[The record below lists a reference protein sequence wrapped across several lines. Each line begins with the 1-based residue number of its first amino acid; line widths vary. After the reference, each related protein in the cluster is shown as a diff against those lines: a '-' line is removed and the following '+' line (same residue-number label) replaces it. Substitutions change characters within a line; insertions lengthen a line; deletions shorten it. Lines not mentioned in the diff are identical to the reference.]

1 MKDNPLISIYMPT
14 WNRQQLA
21 IRAIKSVLRQDY
33 SNWEMIIVDDCSTSW
48 EQLQQ
53 YVTALNDPRIT
64 YIHNDINSGACAVR
78 NQAIMLA
85 QGEYITGIDDDDEW
99 TPNRLSVFLAHKQQL
114 VTHAFLY
121 ANDYVCQGEVYSQP
135 ASLPL
140 YPKSPYS
147 RRLFYKRNIIGNQVF
162 TWAWRF
168 KECLFDTELKAAQ
181 DYDIFLRMVVEYGEP
196 WKVEEATQILHINHG
211 EMQITSSPKKFSGYF
226 HFYRKH
232 KDKFDR
238 ASKKYQL
245 FTLYQIRN
253 KRMTWRTLLTL
264 LSVRN
269 GKRLADGIRGAKDA
283 GRSARQQLEF
293 TPVLHGSRLS
303 RCSFLFGVAQK
314 ERPQQSVGGPAAGAV
329 SHYHRMLFRL

>member
-1 MKDNPLISIYMPT
+1 MPT

-33 SNWEMIIVDDCSTSW
+33 DNWELIVVDDCSSSY
-48 EQLQQ
+48 EQLQKF
-53 YVTALNDPRIT
+53 VDDLNDPRVVYT
-64 YIHNDINSGACAVR
+64 HNPINSGACAVR
-78 NQAIMLA
+78 NQAIMQAKGQYL
-85 QGEYITGIDDDDEW
+85 TGIDDDDEW
-99 TPNRLSVFLAHKQQL
+99 TPNRLSVFLSHKAQL

-147 RRLFYKRNIIGNQVF
+147 RHLFYKRNIIGNQVF

-238 ASKKYQL
+238 ASRKYQL

-253 KRMTWRTLLTL
+253 KRMNWRTLLTL

-269 GKRLADGIRGAKDA
+269 GKRLADGLRGK
-283 GRSARQQLEF
+283 
-293 TPVLHGSRLS
+293 
-303 RCSFLFGVAQK
+303 
-314 ERPQQSVGGPAAGAV
+314 
-329 SHYHRMLFRL
+329 

>member
-1 MKDNPLISIYMPT
+1 MTTANYPTISIYMPT

-33 SNWEMIIVDDCSTSW
+33 PHWEMIVVDDCSSNF
-48 EQLQQ
+48 EQLEQ
-53 YVTALNDPRIT
+53 YVADLNDPRVT
-64 YIHNDINSGACAVR
+64 YVRNAFNSGACAVR
-78 NQAIMLA
+78 NQAILQA
-85 QGEYITGIDDDDEW
+85 RGHYITGIDDDDEW
-99 TPNRLSVFLAHKQQL
+99 TPDRLSVFLAHKHQL

-121 ANDYVCQGEVYSQP
+121 ANDYVCEGGVYAQP

-147 RRLFYKRNIIGNQVF
+147 RTLFYKRNIIGNQVF
-162 TWAWRF
+162 TLASRF
-168 KECLFDTELKAAQ
+168 KACLFDVDLKAAQ

-196 WKVEEATQILHINHG
+196 WKVDEATQILHINHG
-211 EMQITSSPKKFSGYF
+211 EMQITTSPKKFSGYF

-253 KRMTWRTLLTL
+253 KRMTLRTLLTL
-264 LSVRN
+264 FSLRN
-269 GKRLADGIRGAKDA
+269 GKRLAYGL
-283 GRSARQQLEF
+283 RS
-293 TPVLHGSRLS
+293 
-303 RCSFLFGVAQK
+303 K
-314 ERPQQSVGGPAAGAV
+314 
-329 SHYHRMLFRL
+329 

>member
-1 MKDNPLISIYMPT
+1 MTTANYPTISIYMPT

-33 SNWEMIIVDDCSTSW
+33 PHWEMIVVDDCSSNF

-53 YVTALNDPRIT
+53 YVADLNDPRVT
-64 YIHNDINSGACAVR
+64 YVRNAFNSGACAVR
-78 NQAIMLA
+78 NQAILQA
-85 QGEYITGIDDDDEW
+85 RGHYITGIDDDDEW
-99 TPNRLSVFLAHKQQL
+99 TPDRLSVFLAHKHQL

-121 ANDYVCQGEVYSQP
+121 ANDYVCEGEVYAQP

-147 RRLFYKRNIIGNQVF
+147 RTLFYKRNIIGNQVF
-162 TWAWRF
+162 TLASRF
-168 KECLFDTELKAAQ
+168 KACLFDVDLKAAQ

-196 WKVEEATQILHINHG
+196 WKVDEATQILHINHG
-211 EMQITSSPKKFSGYF
+211 EMQITTSPKKFSGYF

-253 KRMTWRTLLTL
+253 KRMTLRTLLTL
-264 LSVRN
+264 FSLRN
-269 GKRLADGIRGAKDA
+269 GKRLAYGL
-283 GRSARQQLEF
+283 RS
-293 TPVLHGSRLS
+293 
-303 RCSFLFGVAQK
+303 K
-314 ERPQQSVGGPAAGAV
+314 
-329 SHYHRMLFRL
+329 

>member
-1 MKDNPLISIYMPT
+1 MTTANYPTISIYMPT

-33 SNWEMIIVDDCSTSW
+33 PHWEMIVVDDCSSNF
-48 EQLQQ
+48 EQLEQ
-53 YVTALNDPRIT
+53 YVADLDDSRVT
-64 YIHNDINSGACAVR
+64 YVRNTFNSGACAVR
-78 NQAIMLA
+78 NQAILQA
-85 QGEYITGIDDDDEW
+85 RGHYITGIDDDDEW
-99 TPNRLSVFLAHKQQL
+99 TPDRLSVFLAHKHQL

-121 ANDYVCQGEVYSQP
+121 ANDYVCEGEVYAQP

-147 RRLFYKRNIIGNQVF
+147 RTLFYKRNIIGNQVF
-162 TWAWRF
+162 TLASRF
-168 KECLFDTELKAAQ
+168 KACLFDVDLKAAQ

-196 WKVEEATQILHINHG
+196 WKVDEATQILHINHG
-211 EMQITSSPKKFSGYF
+211 EMQITTSPKKFSGYF

-253 KRMTWRTLLTL
+253 KRMTLRTLLTL
-264 LSVRN
+264 FSLRN
-269 GKRLADGIRGAKDA
+269 GKRLAYGL
-283 GRSARQQLEF
+283 RS
-293 TPVLHGSRLS
+293 
-303 RCSFLFGVAQK
+303 K
-314 ERPQQSVGGPAAGAV
+314 
-329 SHYHRMLFRL
+329 

>member
-1 MKDNPLISIYMPT
+1 MPT

-33 SNWEMIIVDDCSTSW
+33 PHWELMIVDDCSSSF

-53 YVTALNDPRIT
+53 FVDGLNDPRVRYT
-64 YIHNDINSGACAVR
+64 RNEFNSGACAVR
-78 NQAIMLA
+78 NQAILQA
-85 QGEYITGIDDDDEW
+85 KGHFITGIDDDDEW
-99 TPNRLSVFLAHKQQL
+99 TPNRLSVFLEHKHQL

-121 ANDYVCQGEVYSQP
+121 ANDYVCEGEVYSQP

-147 RRLFYKRNIIGNQVF
+147 RKLFFKRNIIGNQVF
-162 TWAWRF
+162 SWAWRF

-181 DYDIFLRMVVEYGEP
+181 DYDIFLRMVTEYGEP

-232 KDKFDR
+232 KGKFDR

-253 KRMTWRTLLTL
+253 KRMNWRTLLTL

-269 GKRLADGIRGAKDA
+269 GKRLADGLRGK
-283 GRSARQQLEF
+283 
-293 TPVLHGSRLS
+293 
-303 RCSFLFGVAQK
+303 
-314 ERPQQSVGGPAAGAV
+314 
-329 SHYHRMLFRL
+329 

>member
-1 MKDNPLISIYMPT
+1 MTIVNHPLISIYMPT

-33 SNWEMIIVDDCSTSW
+33 PHWEMIVVDDCSANF
-48 EQLQQ
+48 EQLEQ
-53 YVTALNDPRIT
+53 YVADLNDPRVT
-64 YIHNDINSGACAVR
+64 YVRNAFNSGACAVR
-78 NQAIMLA
+78 NQAILQA
-85 QGEYITGIDDDDEW
+85 RGHYITGIDDDDEW
-99 TPNRLSVFLAHKQQL
+99 TPDRLSVFLAHKHQL

-121 ANDYVCQGEVYSQP
+121 ANDYVCEGEVYAQP

-147 RRLFYKRNIIGNQVF
+147 RTLFYKRNIIGNQVF
-162 TWAWRF
+162 TLASRF
-168 KECLFDTELKAAQ
+168 KACLFDVDLKAAQ

-211 EMQITSSPKKFSGYF
+211 EMQITTSPKKFSGYF

-238 ASKKYQL
+238 GSKKYQL

-253 KRMTWRTLLTL
+253 KRMTLRTLLTL
-264 LSVRN
+264 FSLRN
-269 GKRLADGIRGAKDA
+269 GKRLAYGL
-283 GRSARQQLEF
+283 RS
-293 TPVLHGSRLS
+293 
-303 RCSFLFGVAQK
+303 K
-314 ERPQQSVGGPAAGAV
+314 
-329 SHYHRMLFRL
+329 

>member
-1 MKDNPLISIYMPT
+1 MTRTARPLISIYMPT

-21 IRAIKSVLRQDY
+21 IRAINSVLRQDY
-33 SNWEMIIVDDCSTSW
+33 EHWEMIIVDDCSSSW
-48 EQLQQ
+48 EQLKSF
-53 YVTALNDPRIT
+53 VEGLNDPRVR
-64 YIHNDINSGACAVR
+64 YIRNDYNSGACAVR
-78 NQAIMLA
+78 NQAIRQA
-85 QGEYITGIDDDDEW
+85 KGEFITGIDDDDEW
-99 TPNRLSVFLAHKQQL
+99 MPERLSTFLEHKHQL

-121 ANDYVCQGEVYSQP
+121 ANDYLCEGQVYSQP

-140 YPKSPYS
+140 YPKSPWS
-147 RRLFYKRNIIGNQVF
+147 LKLFYKRNIVGNQVF
-162 TWAWRF
+162 TYAWRF
-168 KECLFDTELKAAQ
+168 KSCLFDTELAAAQ

-211 EMQITSSPKKFSGYF
+211 EMQITKSAKKFAGYF

-269 GKRLADGIRGAKDA
+269 TKRLADGLRGK
-283 GRSARQQLEF
+283 
-293 TPVLHGSRLS
+293 
-303 RCSFLFGVAQK
+303 
-314 ERPQQSVGGPAAGAV
+314 
-329 SHYHRMLFRL
+329 

>member
-1 MKDNPLISIYMPT
+1 MTTANYPTISIYMPT

-33 SNWEMIIVDDCSTSW
+33 PHWEMIVVDDCSSNF

-53 YVTALNDPRIT
+53 YVADLNDPRVS
-64 YIHNDINSGACAVR
+64 YVRNAFNSGACAVR
-78 NQAIMLA
+78 NQAILQA
-85 QGEYITGIDDDDEW
+85 RGHYITGIDDDDEW
-99 TPNRLSVFLAHKQQL
+99 TPDRLSVFLAHKHQL

-121 ANDYVCQGEVYSQP
+121 ANDYVCEGEVYAQP

-147 RRLFYKRNIIGNQVF
+147 RTLFYKRNIIGNQVF
-162 TWAWRF
+162 TLASRF
-168 KECLFDTELKAAQ
+168 KACLFDVDLKAAQ

-196 WKVEEATQILHINHG
+196 WKVDEATQILHINHG
-211 EMQITSSPKKFSGYF
+211 EMQITTSPKKFSGYF

-253 KRMTWRTLLTL
+253 KRMTLRTLLTL
-264 LSVRN
+264 FSLRN
-269 GKRLADGIRGAKDA
+269 GKRLAYGL
-283 GRSARQQLEF
+283 RS
-293 TPVLHGSRLS
+293 
-303 RCSFLFGVAQK
+303 K
-314 ERPQQSVGGPAAGAV
+314 
-329 SHYHRMLFRL
+329 

>member
-78 NQAIMLA
+78 NQAITLA

-181 DYDIFLRMVVEYGEP
+181 DYDIFLRMWWSMANRGK
-196 WKVEEATQILHINHG
+196 WKRRRRSCIS
-211 EMQITSSPKKFSGYF
+211 ITVKCRSPRHRKKFSGYF

-269 GKRLADGIRGAKDA
+269 GKRLADGIRG
-283 GRSARQQLEF
+283 R
-293 TPVLHGSRLS
+293 
-303 RCSFLFGVAQK
+303 
-314 ERPQQSVGGPAAGAV
+314 
-329 SHYHRMLFRL
+329 

>member
-181 DYDIFLRMVVEYGEP
+181 DYDIFLRSTANRGK
-196 WKVEEATQILHINHG
+196 WKRRRRSCIS
-211 EMQITSSPKKFSGYF
+211 ITVKCRSPR
-226 HFYRKH
+226 HRKNSP
-232 KDKFDR
+232 DTSTFT
-238 ASKKYQL
+238 ASTK
-245 FTLYQIRN
+245 TN
-253 KRMTWRTLLTL
+253 ST
-264 LSVRN
+264 VP
-269 GKRLADGIRGAKDA
+269 AKNISCLPST
-283 GRSARQQLEF
+283 RSAIN
-293 TPVLHGSRLS
+293 
-303 RCSFLFGVAQK
+303 A
-314 ERPQQSVGGPAAGAV
+314 
-329 SHYHRMLFRL
+329 

>member
-33 SNWEMIIVDDCSTSW
+33 NNWEMIIVDDCSTSW

-53 YVTALNDPRIT
+53 YVTALNDPR
-64 YIHNDINSGACAVR
+64 
-78 NQAIMLA
+78 
-85 QGEYITGIDDDDEW
+85 ITGIDDDDEW

-269 GKRLADGIRGAKDA
+269 GKRLADGIRG
-283 GRSARQQLEF
+283 R
-293 TPVLHGSRLS
+293 
-303 RCSFLFGVAQK
+303 
-314 ERPQQSVGGPAAGAV
+314 
-329 SHYHRMLFRL
+329 

>member
-1 MKDNPLISIYMPT
+1 M
-14 WNRQQLA
+14 
-21 IRAIKSVLRQDY
+21 
-33 SNWEMIIVDDCSTSW
+33 
-48 EQLQQ
+48 
-53 YVTALNDPRIT
+53 
-64 YIHNDINSGACAVR
+64 
-78 NQAIMLA
+78 
-85 QGEYITGIDDDDEW
+85 
-99 TPNRLSVFLAHKQQL
+99 
-114 VTHAFLY
+114 Y

-211 EMQITSSPKKFSGYF
+211 EMQITSSPKNSPDTSTFT
-226 HFYRKH
+226 
-232 KDKFDR
+232 
-238 ASKKYQL
+238 ASTKTNSTVPAKISAVYPL
-245 FTLYQIRN
+245 QIRN

-269 GKRLADGIRGAKDA
+269 GKRLAEGIRG
-283 GRSARQQLEF
+283 R
-293 TPVLHGSRLS
+293 
-303 RCSFLFGVAQK
+303 
-314 ERPQQSVGGPAAGAV
+314 
-329 SHYHRMLFRL
+329 

>member
-1 MKDNPLISIYMPT
+1 MTTANYPTISIYMPT

-33 SNWEMIIVDDCSTSW
+33 PHWEMIVVDDCSSNF
-48 EQLQQ
+48 EQLEQ
-53 YVTALNDPRIT
+53 YVADLDDPRVT
-64 YIHNDINSGACAVR
+64 YVRNAFNSGACAVR
-78 NQAIMLA
+78 NQAILQA
-85 QGEYITGIDDDDEW
+85 RGHYITGIDDDDEW
-99 TPNRLSVFLAHKQQL
+99 TPDRLSVFLAHKHQL

-121 ANDYVCQGEVYSQP
+121 ANDYVCEGEVYAQP

-147 RRLFYKRNIIGNQVF
+147 RTLFYKRNIIGNQVF
-162 TWAWRF
+162 TLASRF
-168 KECLFDTELKAAQ
+168 KACLFDVDLKAAQ

-196 WKVEEATQILHINHG
+196 WKVDEATQILHINHG
-211 EMQITSSPKKFSGYF
+211 EMQITTSPKKFSGYF

-253 KRMTWRTLLTL
+253 KRMTLRTLLTL
-264 LSVRN
+264 FSLRN
-269 GKRLADGIRGAKDA
+269 GKRLAYGL
-283 GRSARQQLEF
+283 RS
-293 TPVLHGSRLS
+293 
-303 RCSFLFGVAQK
+303 K
-314 ERPQQSVGGPAAGAV
+314 
-329 SHYHRMLFRL
+329 

>member
-1 MKDNPLISIYMPT
+1 MTTANYPTISIYMPT

-33 SNWEMIIVDDCSTSW
+33 PHWEMIVVDDCSANY
-48 EQLQQ
+48 EQLEQ
-53 YVTALNDPRIT
+53 YVADLNDPRVT
-64 YIHNDINSGACAVR
+64 YVRNAFNSGACAVR
-78 NQAIMLA
+78 NQAILQA
-85 QGEYITGIDDDDEW
+85 RGHYITGIDDDDEW
-99 TPNRLSVFLAHKQQL
+99 TPDRLSVFLEHKHQL

-121 ANDYVCQGEVYSQP
+121 ANDYVCEGEVYAQP

-147 RRLFYKRNIIGNQVF
+147 RTLFYKRNIIGNQVF
-162 TWAWRF
+162 TLASRF
-168 KECLFDTELKAAQ
+168 KACLFDVDLKAAQ

-196 WKVEEATQILHINHG
+196 WKVEEATQILHVNHG
-211 EMQITSSPKKFSGYF
+211 EMQITTSPKKFSGYF

-253 KRMTWRTLLTL
+253 KRMTLRTLLTL
-264 LSVRN
+264 FSVRN
-269 GKRLADGIRGAKDA
+269 GKRLAYGL
-283 GRSARQQLEF
+283 RS
-293 TPVLHGSRLS
+293 
-303 RCSFLFGVAQK
+303 K
-314 ERPQQSVGGPAAGAV
+314 
-329 SHYHRMLFRL
+329 

>member
-1 MKDNPLISIYMPT
+1 MTIANYPTISIYMPT

-33 SNWEMIIVDDCSTSW
+33 PHWEMIVVDDCSSNF
-48 EQLQQ
+48 EQLEQ
-53 YVTALNDPRIT
+53 YVADLNDPRVT
-64 YIHNDINSGACAVR
+64 YVRNAFNSGACAVR
-78 NQAIMLA
+78 NQAILQA
-85 QGEYITGIDDDDEW
+85 RGHYITGIDDDDEW
-99 TPNRLSVFLAHKQQL
+99 TPDRLSVFLAHKHQL

-121 ANDYVCQGEVYSQP
+121 ANDYVCEGEVYAQP

-147 RRLFYKRNIIGNQVF
+147 RTLFYKRNIIGNQVF
-162 TWAWRF
+162 TLASRF
-168 KECLFDTELKAAQ
+168 KACLFDVDLKAAQ

-196 WKVEEATQILHINHG
+196 WKVDEATQILHINHG
-211 EMQITSSPKKFSGYF
+211 EMQITTSPKKFSGYF

-253 KRMTWRTLLTL
+253 KRMTLRTLLTL
-264 LSVRN
+264 FSLRN
-269 GKRLADGIRGAKDA
+269 GKRLAYGLWSK
-283 GRSARQQLEF
+283 
-293 TPVLHGSRLS
+293 
-303 RCSFLFGVAQK
+303 
-314 ERPQQSVGGPAAGAV
+314 
-329 SHYHRMLFRL
+329 

>member
-1 MKDNPLISIYMPT
+1 MTTANYPSISIYMPT

-33 SNWEMIIVDDCSTSW
+33 PHWEMIVVDDCSSNF
-48 EQLQQ
+48 EQLEQ
-53 YVTALNDPRIT
+53 YVADLNDPRVT
-64 YIHNDINSGACAVR
+64 YVRNAFNSGACAVR
-78 NQAIMLA
+78 NQAILQA
-85 QGEYITGIDDDDEW
+85 RGHYITGIDDDDEW
-99 TPNRLSVFLAHKQQL
+99 TPDRLSVFLAHKHQL

-121 ANDYVCQGEVYSQP
+121 ANDYVCEGEVYAQP

-147 RRLFYKRNIIGNQVF
+147 RTLFYKRNIIGNQVF
-162 TWAWRF
+162 TLASRF
-168 KECLFDTELKAAQ
+168 KACLFDVDLKAAQ

-196 WKVEEATQILHINHG
+196 WKVDEATQILHINHG
-211 EMQITSSPKKFSGYF
+211 EMQITTSPKKFSGYF

-253 KRMTWRTLLTL
+253 KRMTLRTLLTL
-264 LSVRN
+264 FSLRN
-269 GKRLADGIRGAKDA
+269 GKRLAYGL
-283 GRSARQQLEF
+283 RS
-293 TPVLHGSRLS
+293 
-303 RCSFLFGVAQK
+303 K
-314 ERPQQSVGGPAAGAV
+314 
-329 SHYHRMLFRL
+329 

>member
-1 MKDNPLISIYMPT
+1 MTRTARPLISIYMPT

-21 IRAIKSVLRQDY
+21 IRAINSVLRQDY
-33 SNWEMIIVDDCSTSW
+33 EHWEMIIVDDCSSSW
-48 EQLQQ
+48 EQLKNF
-53 YVTALNDPRIT
+53 VEGLNDPRVR
-64 YIHNDINSGACAVR
+64 YIRNDYNSGACAVR
-78 NQAIMLA
+78 NQAIRQA
-85 QGEYITGIDDDDEW
+85 KGEFITGIDDDDEW
-99 TPNRLSVFLAHKQQL
+99 MPERLSTFLEHKHQL

-121 ANDYVCQGEVYSQP
+121 ANDYLCEGQVYSQP

-140 YPKSPYS
+140 YPKSPWS
-147 RRLFYKRNIIGNQVF
+147 LKLFYKRNIVGNQVF
-162 TWAWRF
+162 TYAWRF
-168 KECLFDTELKAAQ
+168 KSCLFDTELAAAQ

-211 EMQITSSPKKFSGYF
+211 EMQITKSAKKFAGYF

-269 GKRLADGIRGAKDA
+269 TKRLADGLRGK
-283 GRSARQQLEF
+283 
-293 TPVLHGSRLS
+293 
-303 RCSFLFGVAQK
+303 
-314 ERPQQSVGGPAAGAV
+314 
-329 SHYHRMLFRL
+329 

>member
-1 MKDNPLISIYMPT
+1 MTTQRPLVSIYMPT

-33 SNWEMIIVDDCSTSW
+33 DNWELIIVDDCSSSY
-48 EQLQQ
+48 EQLQKF
-53 YVTALNDPRIT
+53 VTDLNDPRVVYT
-64 YIHNDINSGACAVR
+64 HNEINSGACAVR
-78 NQAIMLA
+78 NQAIMQAKGQYL
-85 QGEYITGIDDDDEW
+85 TGIDDDDEW
-99 TPNRLSVFLAHKQQL
+99 TPNRLSIFLSHKEQL

-181 DYDIFLRMVVEYGEP
+181 DYDIFLRM
-196 WKVEEATQILHINHG
+196 
-211 EMQITSSPKKFSGYF
+211 
-226 HFYRKH
+226 H

-238 ASKKYQL
+238 ASRKYQL

-253 KRMTWRTLLTL
+253 KRMNWRTLLTL
-264 LSVRN
+264 LSIRN
-269 GKRLADGIRGAKDA
+269 GKRLADGLRGK
-283 GRSARQQLEF
+283 
-293 TPVLHGSRLS
+293 
-303 RCSFLFGVAQK
+303 
-314 ERPQQSVGGPAAGAV
+314 
-329 SHYHRMLFRL
+329 